1 MPSAKKSKSQSQRK
15 ASVSR
20 SSRAGVFFSVGRL
33 ATQLRKGHYT
43 KRIGESAPVFLAAVL
58 DYLCGEIL
66 TQGNVSRLSK
76 TQIQQRI
83 KPENIFEGIQEDSE
97 LKELFNNAII
107 RKGGN
112 KQHIEPFIEA
122 SMKRK
127 GKSRS
132 NSQSKSQN
140 QSQVV

>member
-1 MPSAKKSKSQSQRK
+1 MASGKKSKTQTQRK

-33 ATQLRKGHYT
+33 ATGLKKGHYT

-66 TQGNVSRLSK
+66 TQANVARLSK
-76 TQIQQRI
+76 TQIQTRI
-83 KPENIFEGIQEDSE
+83 KPEYIFEGIQEDSE